1 MRYIIP
7 VAVIIAISTLLF
19 VNRDAVEA
27 YLPSWA
33 KPTSA
38 TTQTQAAGEGQA
50 RSGGKHG
57 GGGGGQAGGR
67 PSAVTVATAKAGSL
81 PVTRQTIGAIVPV
94 ASTALTSP
102 ISGIVANILVNDGA
116 EVKAG
121 DLLVQ
126 LDDRTIK
133 ANIERDEAVLLRD
146 QAILEAA
153 QATLARVESLS
164 KQGVD
169 TQQQFSD
176 ANATVKQAN
185 ATLSVDRSNIA
196 ADNVTLSQT
205 QIRATFDGK
214 LGAVLLS
221 PGAYVAPGGEVVML
235 TQMKPVLAEF
245 ALPEPD
251 LDLVRAAMTKKI
263 LTADVFSTQTQQ
275 KDGQATGSGEIIFID
290 NTVDQASGTFKL
302 RMRLDNDPETFWPGQ
317 SLKVTVKAGQM
328 DNLVT
333 VPLVAL
339 QPQGGGFVCYVVR
352 DDKTVEQRQVT
363 LALTNGDVAG
373 ISKGLADG
381 ETVVT
386 EGQASLI
393 NGSHVIVNQPKDKA
407 DKKPATAPVTGD
419 AT

>member
-1 MRYIIP
+1 MRFIIS
-7 VAVIIAISTLLF
+7 VAAVIAVSTLLF
-19 VNRDAVEA
+19 VNRDTVEA

-38 TTQTQAAGEGQA
+38 TTQTHASDDTQTK
-50 RSGGKHG
+50 GGGRHG
-57 GGGGGQAGGR
+57 GGGGGQAGR
-67 PSAVTVATAKAGSL
+67 PLAVTVATAKAGSL

-102 ISGIVANILVNDGA
+102 ISGIVASVLVSDGA

-133 ANIERDEAVLLRD
+133 ANIARDEAVLLRD
-146 QAILEAA
+146 QAVLEAA

-164 KQGVD
+164 RQGVD

-176 ANATVKQAN
+176 ANATVKQAQ

-214 LGAVLLS
+214 LGVVLLS

-245 ALPEPD
+245 FLPEPD
-251 LDLVRAAMTKKI
+251 LDLVRTAMTRKT
-263 LTADVFSTQTQQ
+263 LTADVFTTQAQQ
-275 KDGQATGSGEIIFID
+275 QDGKATGTGNIVFID
-290 NTVDQASGTFKL
+290 NTVDPASGTFKL
-302 RMRLDNDPETFWPGQ
+302 RMRLDNDPATFWPGQ
-317 SLKVTVKAGQM
+317 SLKVTVKAGQV
-328 DNLVT
+328 DDLVT

-339 QPQGGGFVCYVVR
+339 QPQAGGFVCYVVAP
-352 DDKTVEQRQVT
+352 DNTVEQRKVT
-363 LALTNGDVAG
+363 LALTDGDVAG
-373 ISKGLADG
+373 VSSGLKDG
-381 ETVVT
+381 DTVVT

-393 NGSHVIVNQPKDKA
+393 NGSHVVVNKPKDA
-407 DKKPATAPVTGD
+407 AGSKPAAAAVTGD

>member
-1 MRYIIP
+1 MRFIIS
-7 VAVIIAISTLLF
+7 VAVVIAVSTLLF
-19 VNRDAVEA
+19 INRDAVES

-38 TTQTQAAGEGQA
+38 TTQTHPSDDTQAK
-50 RSGGKHG
+50 GGGRHG
-57 GGGGGQAGGR
+57 GGGGGQAGR
-67 PSAVTVATAKAGSL
+67 PSAVTVTTAKAGSL

-102 ISGIVANILVNDGA
+102 ISGIVASILVNDGA

-133 ANIERDEAVLLRD
+133 ANIARDEAVLLRD
-146 QAILEAA
+146 QAVLEAA

-164 KQGVD
+164 RQGVD

-176 ANATVKQAN
+176 ANATVKQAQ
-185 ATLSVDRSNIA
+185 ATLSVDRSTIA

-205 QIRATFDGK
+205 QVRATFDGK
-214 LGAVLLS
+214 LGVVLLS
-221 PGAYVAPGGEVVML
+221 PGAFVAPGGEVVML

-245 ALPEPD
+245 SLPEPD
-251 LDLVRAAMTKKI
+251 LDLVRTAMTNKI
-263 LTADVFSTQTQQ
+263 LTADVFTTQAQQ
-275 KDGQATGSGEIIFID
+275 QDGKATGTGNIVFID
-290 NTVDQASGTFKL
+290 NTVDPASGTFKL

-317 SLKVTVKAGQM
+317 SLKVTVKAGQV
-328 DNLVT
+328 DDLVT

-339 QPQGGGFVCYVVR
+339 QPQAGGFVCYVVGP
-352 DDKTVEQRQVT
+352 DNTVEQRKVT
-363 LALTNGDVAG
+363 LALTDGDVAG
-373 ISKGLADG
+373 VSTGLKDG
-381 ETVVT
+381 DTVVT

-393 NGSHVIVNQPKDKA
+393 NGSHVVVNKPKDA
-407 DKKPATAPVTGD
+407 AEKKPAAAPVTGD